1 MPLAAGTRL
10 GPYEIVAPAGAGG
23 MGEVYRARDTRLNRD
38 VAIKV
43 LPEHLSSNPELR
55 ERFEREARA
64 ISQLSHPHICV
75 LYDIGKNEGA
85 DYLVLEYLE
94 GETLGVRVRRGPLP
108 TDQVLKFGAQMADA
122 LDKAHRHGVVHRDL
136 KPDKVMLTKSGI
148 KLLDFG
154 LAKPVQGAVGVAS
167 SGAATMTHSPLTTE
181 GTLVGT
187 FQYMSP
193 EQLEGEEADAR
204 SDIFALGCVLFE
216 MVTGRRAFEGKS
228 TAKVVAAI
236 MTTEPPP
243 LTTLSPLAP
252 AGSQLALAE
261 SSCAGGRLFWQ
272 RWRWEFWVAS
282 FCGAR
287 SRNRCCEWRSTSRL
301 AVLCCKAKVSPYPP
315 MVKWW

>member
-1 MPLAAGTRL
+1 
-10 GPYEIVAPAGAGG
+10 
-23 MGEVYRARDTRLNRD
+23 
-38 VAIKV
+38 
-43 LPEHLSSNPELR
+43 
-55 ERFEREARA
+55 
-64 ISQLSHPHICV
+64 
-75 LYDIGKNEGA
+75 
-85 DYLVLEYLE
+85 
-94 GETLGVRVRRGPLP
+94 
-108 TDQVLKFGAQMADA
+108 
-122 LDKAHRHGVVHRDL
+122 
-136 KPDKVMLTKSGI
+136 
-148 KLLDFG
+148 
-154 LAKPVQGAVGVAS
+154 
-167 SGAATMTHSPLTTE
+167 
-181 GTLVGT
+181 
-187 FQYMSP
+187 MSP